1 MIARYS
7 SGLPALALL
16 LSVAFTLQSN
26 PAVAYDA
33 RLRPQFD
40 RLEYDT
46 RLEEVCGTEV
56 GLRISRE
63 QSGFV
68 VNKVVADTFRNDVQI
83 GNKIIAKGAA
93 FRSQGK
99 WYHLSFEC
107 ETGPHHMDVHKMKY
121 AVGDEIPR
129 SQWVR
134 HYLYD

>member
-1 MIARYS
+1 MIVRYP

-16 LSVAFTLQSN
+16 VSAALALQSSF
-26 PAVAYDA
+26 AVAYDA

-63 QSGFV
+63 HRGFLV
-68 VNKVVADTFRNDVQI
+68 DKVVADTFRREVQVRNRI
-83 GNKIIAKGAA
+83 VAKGAV
-93 FRSQGK
+93 FRSRGK
-99 WYHLSFEC
+99 WFHLAFEC
-107 ETGPHHMDVHKMKY
+107 ETGPHHMDVHKMSY
-121 AVGDEIPR
+121 SIGAEIPR
-129 SQWVR
+129 SQWAR